1 MSTDQKQDQQIRLNV
16 NADNMNTYYANA
28 FQTHSTPEEI
38 LLSFG
43 INQTLPS
50 QEEGVTADMILQFTN
65 RIIMNHYTAKRLTL
79 SLLQSVREHE
89 ERFGVIELDVAK
101 RLQESTE
108 EAAPAIEAKPSG
120 KQQVK
125 GSK

>member
-1 MSTDQKQDQQIRLNV
+1 MSQNDDQQKDDQQIRLNV
-16 NADNMNTYYANA
+16 NADKMVTSYANA
-28 FQTHSTPEEI
+28 FQTHSTPEEL

-50 QEEGVTADMILQFTN
+50 QEEGITADMILQFSE

-79 SLLQSVREHE
+79 SLLQSVREYE

-101 RLQESTE
+101 RVQQ
-108 EAAPAIEAKPSG
+108 APETAMAND
-120 KQQVK
+120 
-125 GSK
+125 SKTTQ

>member
-1 MSTDQKQDQQIRLNV
+1 MSNEVENQQIRLNV
-16 NADNMNTYYANA
+16 NADQMKTSYANA
-28 FQTHSTPEEI
+28 FQTHSTPEEL

-50 QEEGVTADMILQFTN
+50 QEEGVTADMILQFTD

-89 ERFGVIELDVAK
+89 ERFGVIELDVSK
-101 RLQESTE
+101 RLLPA
-108 EAAPAIEAKPSG
+108 EA
-120 KQQVK
+120 VK
-125 GSK
+125 GDAKSKTKQ

>member
-1 MSTDQKQDQQIRLNV
+1 MAESKDLKNAGKGDDNQQIRLNV
-16 NADNMNTYYANA
+16 NADQMKTSYANA
-28 FQTHSTPEEI
+28 FQTHSTPEEL

-50 QEEGVTADMILQFTN
+50 QEEGVTADMILQFTD

-101 RLQESTE
+101 RLKPKSENE
-108 EAAPAIEAKPSG
+108 GVDAPVS
-120 KQQVK
+120 KQ
-125 GSK
+125 

>member
-1 MSTDQKQDQQIRLNV
+1 MSQENENQQIRLNV
-16 NADNMNTYYANA
+16 NADKMNTVYANA
-28 FQTHSTPEEI
+28 FQTHSTPEEL

-50 QEEGVTADMILQFTN
+50 QEEGVAADMILQFTD

-89 ERFGVIELDVAK
+89 ERFGVIELDVSK
-101 RLQESTE
+101 RLHQT
-108 EAAPAIEAKPSG
+108 AGTDDGG
-120 KQQVK
+120 KSHQ
-125 GSK
+125 

>member
-1 MSTDQKQDQQIRLNV
+1 MSQNNENQQIRLNV
-16 NADNMNTYYANA
+16 NADKMETFYANA

-38 LLSFG
+38 LVSFG

-79 SLLQSVREHE
+79 SLMQSVREHE
-89 ERFGVIELDVAK
+89 ERFGTIELDVAK
-101 RLQESTE
+101 RIQEQND
-108 EAAPAIEAKPSG
+108 EAKP
-120 KQQVK
+120 Q
-125 GSK
+125 

>member
-1 MSTDQKQDQQIRLNV
+1 MSNEQDKNDQQIRLNV
-16 NADNMNTYYANA
+16 NADNMNTVYANA
-28 FQTHSTPEEI
+28 FQTHSTPEEL

-50 QEEGVTADMILQFTN
+50 QEEGITADMVLQFTE
-65 RIIMNHYTAKRLTL
+65 RVIMNHYTAKRLTL

-101 RLQESTE
+101 RVLEDSSV
-108 EAAPAIEAKPSG
+108 EAEDASEIR
-120 KQQVK
+120 KQ
-125 GSK
+125 

>member
-1 MSTDQKQDQQIRLNV
+1 MSDKAAPEKQQVRLNV
-16 NADNMNTYYANA
+16 NADNMKTVYANA
-28 FQTHSTPEEI
+28 FQTHSTPEEV

-50 QEEGVTADMILQFTN
+50 QEAGVSADMILQFN
-65 RIIMNHYTAKRLTL
+65 DRVILNHYTAKRLAL

-101 RLQESTE
+101 RLKASE
-108 EAAPAIEAKPSG
+108 
-120 KQQVK
+120 
-125 GSK
+125 

>member
-1 MSTDQKQDQQIRLNV
+1 MSQNAENQQIRLNV
-16 NADNMNTYYANA
+16 NADQMQSYYANA
-28 FQTHSTPEEI
+28 FQTHSTPEEL

-50 QEEGVTADMILQFTN
+50 QEEGVTADMILQFTT

-89 ERFGVIELDVAK
+89 ERFGVIELDVSK
-101 RLQESTE
+101 RLKQAPGAEGEDAES
-108 EAAPAIEAKPSG
+108 P
-120 KQQVK
+120 KQ
-125 GSK
+125 

>member
-1 MSTDQKQDQQIRLNV
+1 MSEKNDQQQIRLNV
-16 NADNMNTYYANA
+16 NADQMKTSYANA
-28 FQTHSTPEEI
+28 FQTHSTPEEL

-50 QEEGVTADMILQFTN
+50 QEEGVSADMILQFTD

-89 ERFGVIELDVAK
+89 ERFGVIELDVSK
-101 RLQESTE
+101 RLLQPQAADGNDSTE
-108 EAAPAIEAKPSG
+108 AK
-120 KQQVK
+120 Q
-125 GSK
+125 

>member
-1 MSTDQKQDQQIRLNV
+1 MSNEVENQQIRLNV
-16 NADNMNTYYANA
+16 NADQMKTSYANA
-28 FQTHSTPEEI
+28 FQTHSTPEEL

-50 QEEGVTADMILQFTN
+50 QEEGVTADMILQFTD

-89 ERFGVIELDVAK
+89 ERFGVIELDVSK
-101 RLQESTE
+101 RLL
-108 EAAPAIEAKPSG
+108 
-120 KQQVK
+120 
-125 GSK
+125 SKEVVEGDAEPNARQ

>member
-1 MSTDQKQDQQIRLNV
+1 MSQENENQQIRLNV
-16 NADNMNTYYANA
+16 NADKMNTVYANA
-28 FQTHSTPEEI
+28 FQTHSTPEEL

-50 QEEGVTADMILQFTN
+50 QEEGVAADMILQFTD

-89 ERFGVIELDVAK
+89 ERFGVIELDVSK
-101 RLQESTE
+101 RLHQPTA
-108 EAAPAIEAKPSG
+108 EADDGG
-120 KQQVK
+120 KSHQ
-125 GSK
+125 

>member
-1 MSTDQKQDQQIRLNV
+1 MSADKNKDKEKDKAAQQVRLNV
-16 NADNMNTYYANA
+16 NAENLKTSYANA
-28 FQTHSTPEEI
+28 FQTHSTPEEM

-65 RIIMNHYTAKRLTL
+65 RIIMNHYTAKRLAL

-89 ERFGVIELDVAK
+89 DRFGALELDVSK
-101 RLQESTE
+101 RLKPE
-108 EAAPAIEAKPSG
+108 EPK
-120 KQQVK
+120 
-125 GSK
+125 